1 MRALVTGGA
10 GFIGSHLVDALVREG
25 GDVVVL
31 DDLSTG
37 RADNVSSAADLV
49 DGSVVDQVALDR
61 AIRGCEV
68 VFHQAA
74 IPSVPRSVQRPI
86 ETDRANTGGTLGV
99 LVAAHRA
106 GARRVVIASS
116 SSVYGGEHHGP
127 TPETVTLTPR
137 SPYAVS
143 KLNGEHYA
151 RVFTELYGLD
161 TVALR
166 YFNVFGPR
174 QTPDSPYAAVIPR
187 FADAL
192 LKGESPIVFG
202 DGRQSRDFTFVSDA
216 VQANLCAGAA
226 TAAAC
231 AGRAFN
237 VARGEPHTLLELIE
251 VLQDCL
257 GVDITPQHL
266 DARPGDVR
274 HSHAD
279 ISAAREK
286 LGYRPQVSFADGLA
300 ETLTWFG
307 AGARASPASASGDLP
322 R

>member
-10 GFIGSHLVDALVREG
+10 GFIGSHLVDALVDEG
-25 GDVVVL
+25 ADVVVL

-37 RADNVSSAADLV
+37 RADNVSPAADLV
-49 DGSVVDQVALDR
+49 DGSVVDQNALDE
-61 AIRGCEV
+61 AIHRCDV

-106 GARRVVIASS
+106 DVRRVVIASS
-116 SSVYGGEHHGP
+116 SSVYGGEHEGP
-127 TPETVTLTPR
+127 THETVMLTPH

-151 RVFTELYGLD
+151 RVFAELYDLD

-174 QTPDSPYAAVIPR
+174 QAADSAYAAVIPR

-192 LKGESPIVFG
+192 LKGDAPVVFG
-202 DGRQSRDFTFVSDA
+202 DGLQSRDFTFVSDA
-216 VQANLCAGAA
+216 VQANLRAA
-226 TAAAC
+226 RASAAVC

-237 VARGEPHTLLELIE
+237 VARGETHTLLELIE
-251 VLQDCL
+251 ILQQCL
-257 GVDITPQHL
+257 GVDIAPQHL

-286 LGYRPQVSFADGLA
+286 LGYRPRVSFADGLA
-300 ETLTWFG
+300 QTLTWFRASAN
-307 AGARASPASASGDLP
+307 AGAAPVRGDGSP
-322 R
+322 

>member
-10 GFIGSHLVDALVREG
+10 GFIGSHLVDALLADG
-25 GDVVVL
+25 ADVVVI

-37 RADNVSSAADLV
+37 RADNVSPAADLV
-49 DGSVVDQVALDR
+49 DGSVIDQVALD
-61 AIRGCEV
+61 AAVQGCDV

-74 IPSVPRSVQRPI
+74 IPSVPRSVQWPI

-106 GARRVVIASS
+106 GVRRVVIASS

-127 TPETVTLTPR
+127 TPETVTLTPH

-151 RVFTELYGLD
+151 RVFAELYGLD

-174 QTPDSPYAAVIPR
+174 QAPDSAYAAVIPR

-192 LKGESPIVFG
+192 LKGQPPVVFG
-202 DGRQSRDFTFVSDA
+202 DGLQSRDFTFVGDA
-216 VQANLCAGAA
+216 VQANLCAARAPAA
-226 TAAAC
+226 VC
-231 AGRAFN
+231 AGAAFN

-251 VLQDCL
+251 VLQSYL
-257 GVDITPQHL
+257 EVDIAPQHL
-266 DARPGDVR
+266 DTRPGDVR

-286 LGYRPQVSFADGLA
+286 LGYRPRVSFADGLA
-300 ETLTWFG
+300 ETLAWFRTN
-307 AGARASPASASGDLP
+307 ASARATPVGGEPGA
-322 R
+322 